1 MKKILIFSH
10 AMEIGGAER
19 ALLGLLE
26 TIDTTKYEVDLF
38 LMRHEGELL
47 KYIPEGIHLLPEI
60 SQYTCLAVPF
70 TNVIRKK
77 QLGMAAGRIVAKW
90 KAKRRVNEL
99 QLPRDNEVELEYSH
113 KYTVP
118 FVPQVS
124 DICYDA
130 AISFLTP
137 HYFVAQKV
145 KAKMK
150 IAWIHTDYAN
160 VTVDRESQLRMWDCY
175 DRIASISDDV
185 TVSFLKLF
193 PELRRK
199 IVLLPNIIPSKLI
212 LKMANEGTVQDEMP
226 KDGSVRLL
234 SVGRFCNAKNFDSV
248 PAICKKI
255 RENGANI
262 KWYLIGYG
270 NDEQLIRDR
279 MIAEEMQEYVI
290 ILGKKANP
298 YPYFKNCDLY
308 IQPSRYEGKCVSVIE
323 AQILNKPVII
333 TNYSTAGSQLS
344 DGEDGI
350 IVPRDIQGCADGI
363 TAVIQNKVLQEKLIE
378 QTEKRDY
385 TNTDTIDCLYRLIES
400 ENEN

>member
-60 SQYTCLAVPF
+60 SQYACLAVPF

-77 QLGMAAGRIVAKW
+77 QFGMAAGRLTSKW
-90 KAKRRVNEL
+90 KAKRRVNDL

-160 VTVDRESQLRMWDCY
+160 VAVDRESQLRMWDCY

-226 KDGSVRLL
+226 KDGSVSLL

-279 MIAEEMQEYVI
+279 IIAEEMQEYVI

>member
-226 KDGSVRLL
+226 KDGSVSLL

-248 PAICKKI
+248 PAICKTI

>member
-113 KYTVP
+113 KYTVS